1 MTPSN
6 SPQPVAAVAT
16 IPMARLQRVPFSVVV
31 TTYHGSQVTLNGYR
45 MPNEGM
51 QPVILWPGFYQNGFC
66 FDLIPNGGSLA
77 EYLWRNG
84 LDPWVI
90 HSRGTGGSTGR
101 GLFCTLDDYAA
112 FDIPMVIDYVARNA
126 GTRPVYV
133 GHSQGGN
140 TALMSL
146 MGACKRPDG
155 SVSLS
160 DEQADVR
167 QSKLKALVTLGSFL
181 DFTFS
186 KQSSLQDFVK
196 DGVIVTIFGKRLRII
211 KSSLILKVLHILNFF
226 PIPVSYGQREKML
239 AKRRLGTLLAPLT
252 IMLNFCARLRV
263 WGFLYHIPNVSEE
276 AKRYLFYRTQEGTF
290 WGILAQHYQAIAGG
304 AMLSFDRNVNY
315 SANYH
320 RLKLP
325 VSFASMEFDALA
337 DPAEMKESMFDAV
350 SSSEKFYTEWVGQ
363 GHEDFFMNPEYF
375 PQALEVIRK
384 VC

>member
-1 MTPSN
+1 MTPSS
-6 SPQPVAAVAT
+6 SPQPVASVGT
-16 IPMARLQRVPFSVVV
+16 TPMPRLQRVPFSVAV
-31 TTYHGSQVTLNGYR
+31 TTYDGRQITLNGYR
-45 MPNEGM
+45 IANEGM

-84 LDPWVI
+84 LDLWVV

-101 GLFCTLDDYAA
+101 GLFCSLDDYAA
-112 FDIPMVIDYVARNA
+112 FDIPMVIDYVAERV
-126 GTRPVYV
+126 GTKPMYV

-155 SVSLS
+155 TVSLS
-160 DEQADVR
+160 DEQAVVR

-186 KQSSLQDFVK
+186 KRSSVQDFVK
-196 DGVIVTIFGKRLRII
+196 KGVIITIFGKSLRIV
-211 KSSLILKVLHILNFF
+211 KSSLILKVIHLLNFF
-226 PIPVSYGQREKML
+226 PIPVSYRLREKML
-239 AKRRLGTLLAPLT
+239 AKRYLRILLTPLT
-252 IMLNFCARLRV
+252 IILNFCATLRV
-263 WGFLYHIPNVSEE
+263 WEFLYHIPNVGEE
-276 AKRYLFYRTQEGTF
+276 ARRYLFYRTQEGTF

-304 AMLSFDRNVNY
+304 AMLSYDRNVNY

-320 RLKLP
+320 RLRLP
-325 VSFASMEFDALA
+325 VSFASMELDALA
-337 DPAEMKESMFDAV
+337 DPVKMKESMFDAV

-363 GHEDFFMNPEYF
+363 GHEDFFMNPKYF
-375 PQALEVIRK
+375 PEALEAVRK